1 MDSFLQTLW
10 AAEAKTVF
18 FVSVIGIAAAFV
30 LFVRWA
36 EKEQN
41 KMLLGGSFVLAFFA
55 LYAFLFLF
63 PHPGK
68 DQSGLVIGNLSE
80 IVAATV
86 GLMVTA
92 AASLYAIRIAQ
103 AAKRL
108 AEEDRRQSEQERVE
122 RFLDKAY
129 VTNATIQNQ
138 LNAAH
143 FEAINLPRLYHNDR
157 LVFLLD
163 YFRSESSV
171 EGYFDLRSYIDV
183 FISSTDPES
192 ALYAYGDDKSLIMYE
207 HVFRD
212 MDYFK
217 NHPDLKKA
225 AFLDEAQKLEVAAQY
240 EKAAQSLIDLLEPAV
255 TSYEHRALLFNDATN
270 ESYSPEKLT
279 ELISHLRTA
288 RSAIKPAISR
298 DSFAVEQAVIDWTL
312 RLYKPSPK
320 NFYLR
325 DRNGTNKF
333 IVFLATLSLATLPI
347 EETETTYWPRIE
359 KALRKA
365 SETIYILTMAA
376 KDAKQFETFI
386 NAVFLGKPGDK
397 GANKTLEELRFG
409 PKGFQGLDTTGLLNT
424 DLKYLREV
432 ATNGEASVYQSL
444 FQTPESGNTDEKFL
458 SNPALSLGKE
468 KELNEQN
475 MNTNFFLAINGLALN
490 GRYFPLGLDGYHSD
504 IKRVI
509 KRISE
514 KGLESEPGA
523 GNDNEPSDVE
533 IDGITKNNWD
543 DAS

>member
-18 FVSVIGIAAAFV
+18 FVSVIGVAAAFV

-68 DQSGLVIGNLSE
+68 DQPGLVIGNLSE

-157 LVFLLD
+157 LVFLLN
-163 YFRSESSV
+163 FFESESSV
-171 EGYFDLRSYIDV
+171 EGYFNLKDYVDV
-183 FISSTDPES
+183 FMNSTDTDSE
-192 ALYAYGDDKSLIMYE
+192 LYAYKDDKLRITQDN
-207 HVFRD
+207 VFHYR
-212 MDYFK
+212 DYFK

-225 AFLDEAQKLEVAAQY
+225 AFLDDTQKLEVAAQY
-240 EKAAQSLIDLLEPAV
+240 EKATQSLIDLLEPAV
-255 TSYEHRALLFNDATN
+255 TSYEHRALLFNGATN

-288 RSAIKPAISR
+288 KSAIRQAISR
-298 DSFAVEQAVIDWTL
+298 DSFAVEQAVIDWVL
-312 RLYKPSPK
+312 RLYKPNPK
-320 NFYLR
+320 KFYLR
-325 DRNGTNKF
+325 DPDGLNKF
-333 IVFLATLSLATLPI
+333 IVFLATLSLATFPI
-347 EETETTYWPRIE
+347 DETETSYWPRIE
-359 KALRKA
+359 DALRKA
-365 SETIYILTMAA
+365 SETIYVLTMAA
-376 KDAKQFETFI
+376 KDAKQFEAFI

-409 PKGFQGLDTTGLLNT
+409 PKGFQGLETTGLLNT
-424 DLKYLREV
+424 DLKTLREV
-432 ATNGEASVYQSL
+432 AVNGEDAVYQS
-444 FQTPESGNTDEKFL
+444 FFEVSGEGKTDEKFL
-458 SNPALSLGKE
+458 SNPVLTVGVKKE
-468 KELNEQN
+468 FNQDN
-475 MNTNFFLAINGLALN
+475 MNGLFFCAVNDLALN

-504 IKRVI
+504 IKKMI
-509 KRISE
+509 KRVSQVGFEQDPSSE
-514 KGLESEPGA
+514 
-523 GNDNEPSDVE
+523 NDSSPSDVE